1 MKNEELLQSIGVHK
15 NEGKIYLALLELG
28 PASAIQLGKKVGLS
42 RQMVYVILD
51 GLLEKGLVKEV
62 KIGKHQYFQ
71 ALSPEVLSDRAVDI
85 ASKIKEIVPVLK
97 TRQAQFA
104 AIPLITVYENPIA
117 MREWYRQYMRQVK
130 KDDEMLI
137 WSSGSLNFWYG
148 LDKEFYEKYMDH
160 SDKVGAWTYL
170 IEPDTKETTAHDK
183 VVARPH
189 TKYKRFKNAYKPNAE
204 KWVWKNQVCFLTI
217 RENATNMIVIES
229 KALAEIER
237 FDFWRIW
244 NKN

>member
-1 MKNEELLQSIGVHK
+1 MINEELLQSIGVHK
-15 NEGKIYLALLELG
+15 NEGKIYLASLELG
-28 PASAIQLGKKVGLS
+28 PASAIQLAKKVGLS

-51 GLLEKGLVKEV
+51 SLLGKGLVKEV
-62 KIGKHQYFQ
+62 KIDKHQYFQ
-71 ALSPEVLSDRAVDI
+71 ALAPEVLTDRVETI
-85 ASKIKEIVPVLK
+85 SKKIKEIVPVLK

-104 AIPLITVYENPIA
+104 AIPLITVYENPLA
-117 MREWYRQYMRQVK
+117 MREWYRQYIKEVK
-130 KDDEMLI
+130 KDDELLI
-137 WSSGSLNFWYG
+137 WSTGNINYWYG

-170 IEPDTKETTAHDK
+170 IEPDVKETLKHDK
-183 VVARPH
+183 IVARPH
-189 TKYKRFKNAYKPNAE
+189 TKYKRFKNAWRTNAE
-204 KWVWKNQVCFLTI
+204 KWIWKNQVCFLTI

-229 KALAEIER
+229 KDLAEIER